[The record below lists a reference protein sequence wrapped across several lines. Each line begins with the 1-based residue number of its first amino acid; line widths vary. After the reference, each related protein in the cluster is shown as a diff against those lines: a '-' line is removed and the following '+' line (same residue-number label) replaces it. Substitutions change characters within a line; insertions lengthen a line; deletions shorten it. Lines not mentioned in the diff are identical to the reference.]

1 MKNRLLHIYCGDGK
15 GKTTAA
21 TGLAVRAAGSGMR
34 VLFARFLKNEFSG
47 ELKILDRIP
56 EIEVLHLEKS
66 YGFFKTLSEKE
77 QEEVREMYGRLWNTI
92 LGKISTGDY
101 DMLVIDEFMAAYRY
115 GLIPNKE
122 AVQFLK
128 DRPDNLEVVLTGRDP
143 SDELLELA
151 DYISE
156 VKMVRHP
163 FEKGIRARKGNGN
176 GQDAGRVE
184 KSKRTAVW
192 IHNRKLCCGSSKGGS
207 GNALFRGGNPPG
219 ISYDAERDRTVSGS
233 RKDPKRK

>member
-1 MKNRLLHIYCGDGK
+1 M
-15 GKTTAA
+15 
-21 TGLAVRAAGSGMR
+21 
-34 VLFARFLKNEFSG
+34 
-47 ELKILDRIP
+47 KILDQIP

-92 LGKISTGDY
+92 QRKISTGDY

-115 GLIPNKE
+115 GLIPNEE

-163 FEKGIRARKGNGN
+163 FEKGIRARKGI
-176 GQDAGRVE
+176 E
-184 KSKRTAVW
+184 
-192 IHNRKLCCGSSKGGS
+192 
-207 GNALFRGGNPPG
+207 
-219 ISYDAERDRTVSGS
+219 Y
-233 RKDPKRK
+233 

>member
-21 TGLAVRAAGSGMR
+21 TGLAVRAAGSGMW

-66 YGFFKTLSEKE
+66 YGFFKKLSEKE
-77 QEEVREMYGRLWNTI
+77 QMYGRLWNTI
-92 LGKISTGDY
+92 RGKISTGDY

-163 FEKGIRARKGNGN
+163 FEKGIRARKGI
-176 GQDAGRVE
+176 E
-184 KSKRTAVW
+184 
-192 IHNRKLCCGSSKGGS
+192 
-207 GNALFRGGNPPG
+207 
-219 ISYDAERDRTVSGS
+219 Y
-233 RKDPKRK
+233 

>member
-1 MKNRLLHIYCGDGK
+1 M
-15 GKTTAA
+15 
-21 TGLAVRAAGSGMR
+21 RAAGSSMR

-47 ELKILDRIP
+47 ELKILDQIP

-92 LGKISTGDY
+92 QRKISTGDY

-115 GLIPNKE
+115 GLIPNEE

-163 FEKGIRARKGNGN
+163 FEKGIRARKGI
-176 GQDAGRVE
+176 E
-184 KSKRTAVW
+184 
-192 IHNRKLCCGSSKGGS
+192 
-207 GNALFRGGNPPG
+207 
-219 ISYDAERDRTVSGS
+219 Y
-233 RKDPKRK
+233 

>member
-21 TGLAVRAAGSGMR
+21 TGLAVRAAGSNMR

-47 ELKILDRIP
+47 ELKIL

-77 QEEVREMYGRLWNTI
+77 QEEVREMYGRLWDTI
-92 LGKISTGDY
+92 QRKISTGDY

-115 GLIPNKE
+115 GLIPNEE

-163 FEKGIRARKGNGN
+163 FEKGIRARKGI
-176 GQDAGRVE
+176 E
-184 KSKRTAVW
+184 
-192 IHNRKLCCGSSKGGS
+192 
-207 GNALFRGGNPPG
+207 
-219 ISYDAERDRTVSGS
+219 Y
-233 RKDPKRK
+233 

>member
-1 MKNRLLHIYCGDGK
+1 
-15 GKTTAA
+15 
-21 TGLAVRAAGSGMR
+21 MR

-47 ELKILDRIP
+47 ELKILDQIP

-92 LGKISTGDY
+92 QRKISTGDY

-115 GLIPNKE
+115 GLIPNEE

-163 FEKGIRARKGNGN
+163 FEKGIRARKGI
-176 GQDAGRVE
+176 E
-184 KSKRTAVW
+184 
-192 IHNRKLCCGSSKGGS
+192 
-207 GNALFRGGNPPG
+207 
-219 ISYDAERDRTVSGS
+219 Y
-233 RKDPKRK
+233 

>member
-1 MKNRLLHIYCGDGK
+1 
-15 GKTTAA
+15 
-21 TGLAVRAAGSGMR
+21 
-34 VLFARFLKNEFSG
+34 
-47 ELKILDRIP
+47 
-56 EIEVLHLEKS
+56 
-66 YGFFKTLSEKE
+66 
-77 QEEVREMYGRLWNTI
+77 
-92 LGKISTGDY
+92 
-101 DMLVIDEFMAAYRY
+101 MLVIDEFMAAYRY

-156 VKMVRHP
+156 VKMVRLLLKNESRGKERHR
-163 FEKGIRARKGNGN
+163 ILRRRNGN

-192 IHNRKLCCGSSKGGS
+192 IYNRKLCCGSSKGGS

>member
-47 ELKILDRIP
+47 ELKILDQIP

-66 YGFFKTLSEKE
+66 YGFFKTLSEEE
-77 QEEVREMYGRLWNTI
+77 QEEVREVYGRLWNI
-92 LGKISTGDY
+92 VWEKISTGEY

-115 GLIPNKE
+115 GLIPNEE
-122 AVQFLK
+122 AVRRLK
-128 DRPDNLEVVLTGRDP
+128 DRPEDLEVVLTGRDP
-143 SDELLELA
+143 TGEILDLA

-156 VKMVRHP
+156 VKMIRHP
-163 FEKGIRARKGNGN
+163 FEKGIRARKGI
-176 GQDAGRVE
+176 E
-184 KSKRTAVW
+184 
-192 IHNRKLCCGSSKGGS
+192 
-207 GNALFRGGNPPG
+207 
-219 ISYDAERDRTVSGS
+219 Y
-233 RKDPKRK
+233 

>member
-1 MKNRLLHIYCGDGK
+1 MKNRLLHIYCGDVK

-21 TGLAVRAAGSGMR
+21 TGLAVRAAGSSMR

-47 ELKILDRIP
+47 ELKILDQIP

-92 LGKISTGDY
+92 QRKISTGDY

-115 GLIPNKE
+115 GLIPNEE

-163 FEKGIRARKGNGN
+163 FEKGIRARKGI
-176 GQDAGRVE
+176 E
-184 KSKRTAVW
+184 
-192 IHNRKLCCGSSKGGS
+192 
-207 GNALFRGGNPPG
+207 
-219 ISYDAERDRTVSGS
+219 Y
-233 RKDPKRK
+233 

>member
-1 MKNRLLHIYCGDGK
+1 MQKKWGSWNHMKNRLLHIYCGAGK

-21 TGLAVRAAGSGMR
+21 TGLAVRAAGSSMR

-47 ELKILDRIP
+47 ELKILDQIP

-77 QEEVREMYGRLWNTI
+77 QEEVREMYGRLWNSI
-92 LGKISTGDY
+92 QRKISTGDY
-101 DMLVIDEFMAAYRY
+101 DMLVIDEFRAAYRY
-115 GLIPNKE
+115 GRSPNEE

-163 FEKGIRARKGNGN
+163 FEKGIRARKGI
-176 GQDAGRVE
+176 E
-184 KSKRTAVW
+184 
-192 IHNRKLCCGSSKGGS
+192 
-207 GNALFRGGNPPG
+207 
-219 ISYDAERDRTVSGS
+219 Y
-233 RKDPKRK
+233 

>member
-15 GKTTAA
+15 GKTTEAKW
-21 TGLAVRAAGSGMR
+21 LAVRETGSSMR
-34 VLFARFLKNEFSG
+34 VLFDRFLKNEFSG
-47 ELKILDRIP
+47 ELKILDQIP

-77 QEEVREMYGRLWNTI
+77 QEEVREMYGRLWDTI
-92 LGKISTGDY
+92 QRKISTGDY

-115 GLIPNKE
+115 GLIPNEE

-163 FEKGIRARKGNGN
+163 FEKGIRARKGI
-176 GQDAGRVE
+176 E
-184 KSKRTAVW
+184 
-192 IHNRKLCCGSSKGGS
+192 
-207 GNALFRGGNPPG
+207 
-219 ISYDAERDRTVSGS
+219 Y
-233 RKDPKRK
+233 

>member
-21 TGLAVRAAGSGMR
+21 TGLAVRAVGSGMR

-92 LGKISTGDY
+92 RGKISTGDY

-115 GLIPNKE
+115 GLIPNEE
-122 AVQFLK
+122 ALCFLEK
-128 DRPDNLEVVLTGRDP
+128 KPTGLEVVLTGRDP
-143 SDELLELA
+143 DLRLVEKA
-151 DYISE
+151 DYVSE
-156 VKMVRHP
+156 ICKVKHP
-163 FEKGIRARKGNGN
+163 YDRGIRAR
-176 GQDAGRVE
+176 
-184 KSKRTAVW
+184 
-192 IHNRKLCCGSSKGGS
+192 
-207 GNALFRGGNPPG
+207 RG
-219 ISYDAERDRTVSGS
+219 IEY
-233 RKDPKRK
+233 

>member
-1 MKNRLLHIYCGDGK
+1 MQKKWESWNHMKNRLLHIYCGDGK

-101 DMLVIDEFMAAYRY
+101 DMLVIDEFMAAY
-115 GLIPNKE
+115 
-122 AVQFLK
+122 
-128 DRPDNLEVVLTGRDP
+128 
-143 SDELLELA
+143 
-151 DYISE
+151 
-156 VKMVRHP
+156 
-163 FEKGIRARKGNGN
+163 
-176 GQDAGRVE
+176 
-184 KSKRTAVW
+184 
-192 IHNRKLCCGSSKGGS
+192 NRKLCCGSSKGGS

-233 RKDPKRK
+233 RKDPERK

>member
-1 MKNRLLHIYCGDGK
+1 M
-15 GKTTAA
+15 
-21 TGLAVRAAGSGMR
+21 
-34 VLFARFLKNEFSG
+34 
-47 ELKILDRIP
+47 KILDQIP

-92 LGKISTGDY
+92 RGKISTGDY

-115 GLIPNKE
+115 GLIPNEE

-143 SDELLELA
+143 SDEILELA

-163 FEKGIRARKGNGN
+163 FEKGIRARKGI
-176 GQDAGRVE
+176 E
-184 KSKRTAVW
+184 
-192 IHNRKLCCGSSKGGS
+192 
-207 GNALFRGGNPPG
+207 
-219 ISYDAERDRTVSGS
+219 Y
-233 RKDPKRK
+233 

>member
-21 TGLAVRAAGSGMR
+21 TGLAVLAAGSSMR

-92 LGKISTGDY
+92 LGKISTG
-101 DMLVIDEFMAAYRY
+101 
-115 GLIPNKE
+115 LIPNKE

-163 FEKGIRARKGNGN
+163 FEKGIRARKGI
-176 GQDAGRVE
+176 E
-184 KSKRTAVW
+184 
-192 IHNRKLCCGSSKGGS
+192 
-207 GNALFRGGNPPG
+207 
-219 ISYDAERDRTVSGS
+219 Y
-233 RKDPKRK
+233 

>member
-15 GKTTAA
+15 GKTTASV
-21 TGLAVRAAGSGMR
+21 GLAVRAAGSSMR

-47 ELKILDRIP
+47 ELKILDQIP

-92 LGKISTGDY
+92 QRKISTGDY

-115 GLIPNKE
+115 GLIPNEE

-163 FEKGIRARKGNGN
+163 FEKGIRARKGI
-176 GQDAGRVE
+176 E
-184 KSKRTAVW
+184 
-192 IHNRKLCCGSSKGGS
+192 
-207 GNALFRGGNPPG
+207 
-219 ISYDAERDRTVSGS
+219 Y
-233 RKDPKRK
+233 